1 MANVVKH
8 KEKHHFQGLNVIFPC
23 PQRVCASAA
32 GYTLGPPLGSQNPL
46 KIECFSIKVLG
57 SILSAKMPQNGS
69 QNGAK
74 TSLFGDF

>member
-1 MANVVKH
+1 MILLSARRAGAEQAQSTAADIKAD
-8 KEKHHFQGLNVIFPC
+8 
-23 PQRVCASAA
+23 ASAA

-69 QNGAK
+69 QN
-74 TSLFGDF
+74 